1 MQMKIVKGF
10 RLLLEVY
17 GALFWL
23 VILFGAVVQGLLP
36 YQTFIEL
43 GALGFYLIFGGA
55 LVLPRAASC
64 LSGVGAC
71 LYSLGEFE
79 ARRSRR
85 PG

>member
-43 GALGFYLIFGGA
+43 GALGFYLIFGAGFVLWLAA
-55 LVLPRAASC
+55 LSFFRERPSAS
-64 LSGVGAC
+64 A
-71 LYSLGEFE
+71 E
-79 ARRSRR
+79 
-85 PG
+85 